1 MKYRQIVFDVDGTL
15 IDTEYAVLRSLRDTV
30 EETDGRDI
38 PIRELSFALGI
49 PGEDALRSLRIGDV
63 PAALSLWDR
72 NLEKYQDTIA
82 VFDGIEA
89 MLRVLAAS
97 QVGLGIVTSKTR
109 PEYKTDFLRFAIA
122 SYFET
127 VICADDTAEHKPG
140 PAPLLKYMERTGC
153 RPGELLYVG
162 DSVYDRE
169 CAQRAGV
176 EFGLAGWGAGGRVTA
191 ARSFDTPADL
201 VRQLLGADS
210 R

>member
-1 MKYRQIVFDVDGTL
+1 MKYRQIVLDVDGTL
-15 IDTEYAVLRSLRDTV
+15 IDTESAVLRSLRDTV

-82 VFDGIEA
+82 VFDGIEG
-89 MLRVLAAS
+89 MLRILAAS

-109 PEYKTDFLRFAIA
+109 LEYRTDFLRFEIA
-122 SYFET
+122 SHFET
-127 VICADDTAEHKPG
+127 AVCADDTAEHKPG

-162 DSVYDRE
+162 DSVYDME

-176 EFGLAGWGAGGRVTA
+176 DFGLARWGAGGRVTA

-201 VRQLLGADS
+201 VRQLLGADG